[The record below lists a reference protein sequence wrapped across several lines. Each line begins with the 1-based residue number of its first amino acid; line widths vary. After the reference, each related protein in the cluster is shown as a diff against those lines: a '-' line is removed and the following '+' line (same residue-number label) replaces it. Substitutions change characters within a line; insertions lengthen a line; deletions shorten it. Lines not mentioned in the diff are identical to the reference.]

1 MAGDFV
7 SVKAACVAQVLN
19 SHPATA
25 ALISSAMVRQL
36 LTLQPEAT
44 TFMETSGSWSTTAG
58 AAAYGSSTAG
68 FPKSLLRFE
77 RLYYDLGSYTIEIVN
92 TDRTEIRRL
101 QELGSVAY
109 PYRAAWIGNQLQ
121 FGPPPSGVFVIKYDG
136 TLDATKDSLTGDT
149 IDGTV
154 AAATNPWFTTGV
166 IAYQHLVLADY
177 FATSPDQ
184 RPDLAAAHQQGAAL
198 AINSYRQTGAQRL
211 QLGGIYQIPSA
222 FTRNQPASER
232 RQLVFPGAPI

>member
-1 MAGDFV
+1 MAGDFQ
-7 SVKAACVAQVLN
+7 SVQTACVAQVLN
-19 SHPATA
+19 SHPSTPGLI
-25 ALISSAMVRQL
+25 ALAIVRQL

-44 TFMETSGSWSTTAG
+44 TFMETSGSWVTSAG
-58 AAAYGSSTAG
+58 VAAYGPTTTG

-77 RLYYDLGSYTIEIVN
+77 RIYYDLGSYTIEIVN

-101 QELGSVAY
+101 QELGAITY
-109 PYRAAWIGNQLQ
+109 PYRAAWIGDRLN
-121 FGPPPSGVFVIKYDG
+121 FGPPPAGTFVIKYDG
-136 TLDATKDSLTGDT
+136 TLDATKDLETGDL

-154 AAATNPWFTTGV
+154 GTASNPWFTTGV
-166 IAYQHLVLADY
+166 VALQHLTLADY
-177 FATSPDQ
+177 FATSPDP
-184 RPDLAAAHQQGAAL
+184 RPDLASAHQQGAAL

-222 FTRNQPASER
+222 FVRNMPASER

>member
-1 MAGDFV
+1 MAGDFT
-7 SVKAACVAQVLN
+7 SVKAEIVARVLN

-25 ALISSAMVRQL
+25 SLIASAMVRQL

-44 TFMETSGSWSTTAG
+44 TFMEVSGTWSTSANV
-58 AAAYGSSTAG
+58 AAYDAATTG

-92 TDRTEIRRL
+92 TDRSEVRRL
-101 QELGSVAY
+101 QEMGSIAY
-109 PYRAAWIGNQLQ
+109 PYRAAWIGNQLN
-121 FGPPPSGVFVIKYDG
+121 FGPAPSAAFVIKYDG
-136 TLDATKDSLTGDT
+136 TLDATKDTTTGVV

-154 AAATNPWFTTGV
+154 GAATNPWFTTGTV
-166 IAYQHLVLADY
+166 AFQHLVLADY
-177 FATSPDQ
+177 YATSPDQ

-222 FTRNQPASER
+222 FVRNLPASER